1 MQNMTNNRTK
11 VYAIDDQADRFTLF
25 GILTRAFTQACKRD
39 PGPISLTHGGTL
51 YECVLPPLSPQEL
64 EGFAINLATEVA
76 KGLPPFS
83 RYAKVLASLKYPNF
97 LMIGSPREFGYISPG
112 VFGNNNY
119 ENSSRMIEPNIPT
132 L

>member
-1 MQNMTNNRTK
+1 MTNNSAK
-11 VYAIDDQADRFTLF
+11 VYAIDDQADRFTLS

-39 PGPISLTHGGTL
+39 AGPISLTHGGTL

-64 EGFAINLATEVA
+64 EEFAINLATEVA
-76 KGLPPFS
+76 KGLPTFS
-83 RYAKVLASLKYPNF
+83 RHAKVLASLKHPNF
-97 LMIGSPREFGYISPG
+97 LMIGSPREFDYSPG